1 MSTAQKAPR
10 SFVEFLELLFPIFKY
25 YAILMLFY
33 FMARRFNRTL
43 DKESESA
50 LLSKATTAEKPNLSK
65 ELLLDG
71 SDDDEECQE
80 ELTTDGSRLIVS
92 SSSKDSLRKRSKQHP
107 LFEGLKKVE
116 TEIRN
121 ADENEKVSKVSWN
134 DLHTS
139 MLKKYQEKYPDHG
152 PHIADEQE
160 GYDDDFK
167 ELLKK
172 HNIDI
177 SRMEKAN

>member
-1 MSTAQKAPR
+1 M
-10 SFVEFLELLFPIFKY
+10 
-25 YAILMLFY
+25 
-33 FMARRFNRTL
+33 
-43 DKESESA
+43 
-50 LLSKATTAEKPNLSK
+50 
-65 ELLLDG
+65 
-71 SDDDEECQE
+71 
-80 ELTTDGSRLIVS
+80 
-92 SSSKDSLRKRSKQHP
+92 
-107 LFEGLKKVE
+107 E